1 MHDGLLLNK
10 SNSTT
15 DKCPSIFQL
24 YRGGQ
29 FYWWKNPECPVKTT
43 DLSQIT
49 GKRYQILSNVVSS
62 TSYHEQNSNSHL

>member
-1 MHDGLLLNK
+1 MHGGMLLNK
-10 SNSTT
+10 SNSKT

-29 FYWWKNPECPVKTT
+29 FYWWKNLECPVKTT

-49 GKRYQILSNVVSS
+49 DKLYQILSNVVSS
-62 TSYHEQNSNSHL
+62 TSHHEHISNSHL